1 MQSVMR
7 TIATHPEL
15 NRIAVKQGIDAQYL
29 LWAVLRQV
37 VADSGLS
44 SHFTRE
50 QVYSLALE
58 VGLSWTRRHFNRVL
72 DQGNYLFW
80 TVGATKIYVRS
91 FKRVYNRLA
100 DETAAGIPSALWV
113 KIQPHKSA
121 LKRRSEFYWSW
132 FISRGKQTIARDTL
146 RDLFGLS
153 HDQQRAYEDE
163 LGKRLIINTNYC
175 HIDADLY
182 KSALN
187 NIPGHAYSFIQ
198 EKFADNRV
206 SETNVIAYQLPNT
219 YTARELEHGVSPQ
232 KFAPKRALSVTRTLY
247 GRAMARSYNERCYYL
262 FYDQW
267 EQHMS
272 TDAYF
277 RTYYQGRKQIWRS
290 GHFL

>member
-163 LGKRLIINTNYC
+163 LGKRLIINTN
-175 HIDADLY
+175 
-182 KSALN
+182 
-187 NIPGHAYSFIQ
+187 
-198 EKFADNRV
+198 
-206 SETNVIAYQLPNT
+206 
-219 YTARELEHGVSPQ
+219 
-232 KFAPKRALSVTRTLY
+232 
-247 GRAMARSYNERCYYL
+247 
-262 FYDQW
+262 
-267 EQHMS
+267 
-272 TDAYF
+272 
-277 RTYYQGRKQIWRS
+277 
-290 GHFL
+290 